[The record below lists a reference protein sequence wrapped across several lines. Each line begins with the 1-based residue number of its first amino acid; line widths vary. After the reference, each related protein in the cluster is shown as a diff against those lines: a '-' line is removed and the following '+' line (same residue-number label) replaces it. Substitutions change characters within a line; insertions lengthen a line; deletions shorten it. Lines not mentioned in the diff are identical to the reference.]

1 MSNQEQ
7 VKLEAGKGTCR
18 VACGKLVAGWPV
30 KGRVRVCKLRRW
42 LKEPGVVGWAGG
54 GGRVWH
60 RIRFAF
66 GGRRPGYKYIFN

>member
-54 GGRVWH
+54 GEGMAQDQICIWWKKARL
-60 RIRFAF
+60 
-66 GGRRPGYKYIFN
+66 